1 MVRGLLFAVYCG
13 MMYGMTDEMT
23 MEERVA
29 LGKALIST
37 KHPELY
43 TYLSRRARAWR
54 TDDSRVEDI
63 ISGTIERLLI
73 ENSTKPF
80 DNARTLWGRA
90 TNICKEEIAQSFA
103 SRLPLSGVKFQAHRT
118 ATLAL
123 QAAQGDPKAAYHMQ
137 TGTSRVGR
145 ELLFAVAHGPSLYSP
160 EYMQDLNPIDGD
172 NPTELT
178 SHDED
183 NIRLA
188 ITSLSEKEQ
197 TVVRNRMWL
206 RMTNKQC
213 AEEMHVS
220 VESVRKTWA
229 TALKK
234 LRPVLQAS
242 LSERYSDM

>member
-1 MVRGLLFAVYCG
+1 
-13 MMYGMTDEMT
+13 MMYGMTEEMT
-23 MEERVA
+23 MEERVTF
-29 LGKALIST
+29 GKALIST
-37 KHPELY
+37 KYAELY
-43 TYLSRRARAWR
+43 SYLSRRARAWR
-54 TDDSRVEDI
+54 TDDSRVDDI
-63 ISGTIERLLI
+63 IHSTLERLLI
-73 ENSTKPF
+73 ENNTKPF

-90 TNICKEEIAQSFA
+90 TNLAKEEIAQSFA
-103 SRLPLSGVKFQAHRT
+103 SRLPLSGVKHQAHRT

-123 QAAQGDPKAAYHMQ
+123 QAAQGDPKAAYHLQ

-145 ELLFAVAHGPSLYSP
+145 ELLFAVAYGPSLYSP
-160 EYMQDLNPIDGD
+160 EYIQDLNPLDAD

-188 ITSLSEKEQ
+188 IASLNDKEQ
-197 TVVRNRMWL
+197 MVVRNRMWL

-213 AEEMHVS
+213 AEEMRVS
-220 VESVRKTWA
+220 VETVRRTWA

-242 LSERYSDM
+242 LSSKYSD

>member
-1 MVRGLLFAVYCG
+1 
-13 MMYGMTDEMT
+13 MT
-23 MEERVA
+23 MEERIA
-29 LGKALIST
+29 FGKALIST

-43 TYLSRRARAWR
+43 TYLARRARAWR
-54 TDDSRVEDI
+54 TDDSRIEDI

-73 ENSTKPF
+73 ENTVKPF

-90 TNICKEEIAQSFA
+90 TNIAKEEIAQSFA

-123 QAAQGDPKAAYHMQ
+123 QAAGGDPKAAYHMQ

-160 EYMQDLNPIDGD
+160 EYMQDLNPLDD
-172 NPTELT
+172 ENL
-178 SHDED
+178 SVLSSQDED
-183 NIRLA
+183 NIRIA
-188 ITSLSEKEQ
+188 IASLSEKEQ

-213 AEEMHVS
+213 AEEMQVS
-220 VESVRKTWA
+220 VENVRKTWA
-229 TALKK
+229 SALKK
-234 LRPVLQAS
+234 LRPVLQTS
-242 LSERYSDM
+242 LSDKYSDM